1 MKSRAKA
8 STAQDAALVADLIAG
23 LLVLAM
29 GMAYLHSQIRV
40 YMIPQTQELAV
51 PAPQTA
57 GMKDSHSALGVHA
70 TGSYS

>member
-8 STAQDAALVADLIAG
+8 STAQDAALVAGFIAG

-29 GMAYLHSQIRV
+29 GMAYFHSQIRV
-40 YMIPQTQELAV
+40 SMIPQTQEPAA

-57 GMKDSHSALGVHA
+57 GLKDSHSGLGVHA
-70 TGSYS
+70 MGSYG

>member
-8 STAQDAALVADLIAG
+8 STARDAALVAGYIAG

-40 YMIPQTQELAV
+40 YMIPQELAV